1 MRSGN
6 RDYRHKAL
14 TIFYNKYK
22 RLGAYSGN
30 KRREQEARSRRNL
43 EIKITSK
50 VSDLALTS
58 GAEGVSQE

>member
-14 TIFYNKYK
+14 TISQKNK